1 MRPIGVEALVIAL
14 TLVDLTGI
22 SAVHGFE

>member
-22 SAVHGFE
+22 SSVHGFE